1 MAKQEVNSTGAPPP
15 SGAYSQGIRA
25 GDFLFLSGQY
35 PRYLFRLMLLE
46 LLVFE
51 LVSALGNSDGDIVDQ
66 SFEAQVRQTLANLTA
81 VAAESGRSLK
91 NAVRVGVYLHDIST
105 FEEMDAIYR
114 DSFPEPRPAR
124 TTIET
129 PLPGFG
135 IEIDAVIYLGD

>member
-25 GDFLFLSGQY
+25 GDFLFLSGQG
-35 PRYLFRLMLLE
+35 PFD
-46 LLVFE
+46 
-51 LVSALGNSDGDIVDQ
+51 SDGDIVDQ
-66 SFEAQVRQTLANLTA
+66 SFEAQVRQTLANLAA
-81 VAAESGRSLK
+81 VAAESGKSLK
-91 NAVRVGVYLHDIST
+91 DAVRVGVYLHDIST